1 MKQENAVL
9 YFWNASCTVCG
20 PLYEKLKV
28 LVETEFLELSLE
40 KINTATNPELRA
52 QYRVFSSPL
61 IVLLLGGKEY
71 LRSSGNVSLHELKQK
86 INRLYQ
92 LKYGWYYPLT
102 S

>member
-52 QYRVFSSPL
+52 QYRVFF
-61 IVLLLGGKEY
+61 
-71 LRSSGNVSLHELKQK
+71 
-86 INRLYQ
+86 
-92 LKYGWYYPLT
+92 LT
-102 S
+102 ADCSFTRWQGISAQQW